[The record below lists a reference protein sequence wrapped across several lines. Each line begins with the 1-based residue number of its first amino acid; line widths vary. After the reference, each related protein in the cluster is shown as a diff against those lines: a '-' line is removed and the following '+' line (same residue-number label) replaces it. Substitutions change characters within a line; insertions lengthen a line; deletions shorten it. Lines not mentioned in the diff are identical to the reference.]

1 MSYNYLRDYDPAV
14 GRYVESDPAGLRGG
28 INTYAYTG
36 GNPIS
41 RIDPW
46 GLYTEAVG
54 WSGVGVGESQFGH
67 FSLDVNGWNYSWA
80 PPGQWDSQFPFA
92 DDYAQHNQAFRDGS
106 GVILNLTPQQET
118 DLQACL
124 VASSGKYNVFSNN
137 CGTAPQACL
146 TKVGVKFSHA
156 LRPNKII
163 ENLLKSPQAVAPTS
177 YPGPQRDLSPFDNP
191 YLWGF

>member
-1 MSYNYLRDYDPAV
+1 LNP
-14 GRYVESDPAGLRGG
+14 
-28 INTYAYTG
+28 YAYTG

-54 WSGVGVGESQFGH
+54 WSGVGSGESQFGH
-67 FSLDVNGWNYSWA
+67 FSLDVNGWNYSWG
-80 PPGQWDSQFPFA
+80 PPGQWDLQFPFA
-92 DDYAQHNQAFRDGS
+92 DNFERRNQEFRDGN
-106 GVILNLTPQQET
+106 GVVLNLTPKQET

-124 VASSGKYNVFSNN
+124 VASSGKYNWFNNN

-156 LRPNKII
+156 LRPNQII
-163 ENLLKSPQAVAPTS
+163 ENLRKSPQAIGNTFH
-177 YPGPQRDLSPFDNP
+177 PGPQRDLSPFDNP
-191 YLWGF
+191 FLWGF